1 MAINA
6 AVKAAIYASTAIS
19 AYTAIQQGK
28 YAKAAAESEERQYKE
43 NQRMAELEAIEDENA
58 RNRELF
64 ASEAT
69 NRTKFAQMTGA
80 DPYESNSFLALRDAN
95 QRTAGRDVGAIRLMG
110 ASQSYRYGLGA
121 YSSKMSGKAAMIGAY
136 GKAGSALLGGYTDLK
151 KAGG

>member
-1 MAINA
+1 MGIE
-6 AVKAAIYASTAIS
+6 AAIIASTVVS
-19 AYTAIQQGK
+19 AYSAIQQGK
-28 YAKAAAESEERQYKE
+28 YAKAAAESEERQYRE

-80 DPYESNSFLALRDAN
+80 DPYESSSFLALRDAN
-95 QRTAGRDVGAIRLMG
+95 QRTASRDVGAIRLMG

-121 YSSKMSGKAAMIGAY
+121 YSSKMSGKAATIGGYA
-136 GKAGSALLGGYTDLK
+136 KAGSALLGGYVDAK
-151 KAGG
+151 QAGLIT